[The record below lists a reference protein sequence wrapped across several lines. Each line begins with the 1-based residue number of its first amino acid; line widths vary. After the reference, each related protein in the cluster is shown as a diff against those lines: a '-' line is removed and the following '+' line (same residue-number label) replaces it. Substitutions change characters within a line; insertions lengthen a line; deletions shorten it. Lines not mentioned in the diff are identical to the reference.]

1 MNTPETRSSYFP
13 ILKTLKTYKKSWLR
27 MDFVAGAAVA
37 AVAVPQAM
45 AYAELAGAPLIAGL
59 YAALIAM
66 LVFALFTTS
75 RQVIVGPE
83 AAMAALTGATVIPLA
98 AGNASVAAAL
108 VAILAIMIGLA
119 CLIGMIARLGFLTEF
134 LSRPIL
140 LGYMAGLAVTVI
152 ATQAPKLFGLV
163 APASSQLLGVIVFLI
178 SNIPSISVPT
188 MTFSLIMIVLGI
200 IVQKYFKRVPVS
212 LVLLVVA
219 VSSSMILK
227 LSDLGIQTIGTI
239 PTGIPI
245 PSLPGVSLSDI
256 ENLVVPAIAIALVGY
271 ANTIATARSFA
282 AKKYEHVDS
291 PQEFMGL
298 GFANMA
304 SGAFGGIPVSASGS
318 RTAVNASSKAKTQV
332 SQLFGALIILIVLI
346 ALAPLF
352 KYLPVSAL
360 AVIIIM
366 AVSKLFDY
374 KELKSIWHAWRSEA
388 LLAIATLVGVVVLG
402 ILQGLLLA
410 VILAIANLLR
420 RSAIPTDAVLG
431 VAEDGSIRDMSRPP
445 KTEAVPGII
454 MYRFDAQLYFGNSN
468 HFRDRVLQLIDESDE
483 PVEWFLWDAETVSSI
498 DSSSGQML
506 LGLIKELHAKD
517 ITFAIARMKGSV
529 RSTVNKTNRL
539 SRALQ
544 RCPHYPSI
552 GMALG
557 AYQDHPKD
565 PHLDL
570 EHPSKNHSAHTI

>member
-1 MNTPETRSSYFP
+1 MNTPEPKTKYFP
-13 ILKTLKTYKKSWLR
+13 IVDTLKTYKKSWLR
-27 MDFVAGAAVA
+27 LDFIAGAAVA

-108 VAILAIMIGLA
+108 VAILAIMIGIA
-119 CLIGMIARLGFLTEF
+119 CLVGMIARLGFLTEF

-152 ATQAPKLFGLV
+152 ATQAPKLFGLA
-163 APASSQLLGVIVFLI
+163 APASSHLLGIIVFLI
-178 SNIPSISVPT
+178 GNIPSISVAT
-188 MTFSLIMIVLGI
+188 MMFSLGLIVLGVV
-200 IVQKYFKRVPVS
+200 VQRYFKRVPVS

-219 VSSSMILK
+219 IGASVIFN
-227 LSDLGIQTIGTI
+227 LSDLGIATIGAI

-245 PSLPGVSLSDI
+245 PSLPGVDLSDI
-256 ENLVVPAIAIALVGY
+256 EDLVVPAIAIALVAY

-282 AKKYEHVDS
+282 AKRYEHVDS
-291 PQEFMGL
+291 PQEFLGL
-298 GFANMA
+298 GFANVA
-304 SGAFGGIPVSASGS
+304 SGAFGGIPVAASGS

-388 LLAIATLVGVVVLG
+388 LLAIATLIGVVVLG

-410 VILAIANLLR
+410 VFLAIANLLR
-420 RSAIPTDAVLG
+420 RNALPSDAVLG
-431 VAEDGSIRDMSRPP
+431 VAEDQSIRDMSRPP

-454 MYRFDAQLYFGNSN
+454 MYRFDAQLYFGNEN
-468 HFRDRVLQLIDESDE
+468 HFRNRVLQLIDESEE

-506 LGLIKELHAKD
+506 LGLIKELHSRD
-517 ITFAIARMKGSV
+517 IVFAIARMKGSV
-529 RSTVNKTNRL
+529 RSTVNKSNRL

-544 RCPHYPSI
+544 RSPHYPSI
-552 GMALG
+552 GLALG
-557 AYQDHPKD
+557 AFQEREKHHLHKD
-565 PHLDL
+565 RK
-570 EHPSKNHSAHTI
+570 EKTNSK

>member
-1 MNTPETRSSYFP
+1 MNTPEQKSKYFP
-13 ILKTLKTYKKSWLR
+13 IVDTLKTYKKSWLR
-27 MDFVAGAAVA
+27 LDFIAGAAVA

-108 VAILAIMIGLA
+108 VAILAILIGLV
-119 CLIGMIARLGFLTEF
+119 CLIGMVARLGFLTEF

-163 APASSQLLGVIVFLI
+163 APASSHLFGVIVFI
-178 SNIPSISVPT
+178 IGSIPSISTST
-188 MTFSLIMIVLGI
+188 MIFSLLLILLGV

-212 LVLLVVA
+212 LVLLIVA
-219 VSSSMILK
+219 ITSSIIFN
-227 LSDLGIQTIGTI
+227 LSELGIKTIGSI

-245 PSLPGVSLSDI
+245 PSLPGVSLSDV
-256 ENLVVPAIAIALVGY
+256 EDLVVPAVAIALVAY

-282 AKKYEHVDS
+282 AKRYEHVNS

-304 SGAFGGIPVSASGS
+304 SGAFGGIPVAASGS

-388 LLAIATLVGVVVLG
+388 LLAIATLIGVVILG

-410 VILAIANLLR
+410 VFLAIANLLR
-420 RSAIPTDAVLG
+420 RSATPTDAVLG

-445 KTEAVPGII
+445 KTEEVPGII
-454 MYRFDAQLYFGNSN
+454 MYRFDAQLYFGNAN
-468 HFRDRVLQLIDESDE
+468 HFRDRVLQLIDESE
-483 PVEWFLWDAETVSSI
+483 APVEWFLWDAETVSSI

-557 AYQDHPKD
+557 AFEEQKKD
-565 PHLDL
+565 
-570 EHPSKNHSAHTI
+570 NHHTV